1 MNSQNVFKRWESWWW
16 GCLLAVV
23 VLALYA
29 PALRFGLIWDDP
41 RFYASGMT
49 QSSLWQVLTSPQPP
63 TFQFYR
69 PVAVL
74 YNRLFVSPEGM
85 VNAPLAHALQ
95 IGMHL
100 VATLISV
107 PILRAF
113 KFNPAHARLT
123 ALCFAIFPFSFQAV
137 AWQQNQQP
145 LVLFWVLLSV
155 LAAVGFRQRRSLVWL
170 GLSLVAYALAL
181 LVQEGAVL
189 FVVVFFW
196 LAVTDRQVFRLQ
208 ERVWPLL
215 HLGLALTYV
224 WIWLSMPHQSSVTG
238 QGFQIKSAGYL
249 LQGVVFPVAR
259 LMGGTASNWPL
270 GVLMGLFVALGLLL
284 VPGVWKWESAQV
296 AVLCA
301 TWIAVGLL
309 PVWGGLASWYVL
321 SGPRLFYAASLGIA
335 GLWGGWA
342 AWAFSS
348 RQPRWRRWVGGLAL
362 VLVLTVSLQQWW
374 QFCKL
379 YREGTQHLARA
390 VQLLEAAPDGRLL
403 FVNFP
408 DHIEVY
414 PRPYPIG
421 TVDLIL
427 APVVQN
433 LSDYARAEAGRSG
446 EDRSLSAFLAGA
458 DERGAWPYYV
468 DMRGEDTSPEG
479 LVQAALWA
487 DAVYL
492 THYLPGGR
500 LDLQQVG
507 DVRPAQSPVTP
518 IAAWED
524 SVQLVGAEV
533 SVSASRVLTLR
544 LVWRCLKPLR
554 EHDTIFVHFWQNGAF
569 RASADGDSL
578 GTLVPL
584 YAWQVGTDIV
594 DVRYVDVSDFEPGR
608 YQVRVGI
615 YNRVDRT
622 RYPVRGIDGARF
634 PEDEAPA
641 QTFVLP

>member
-1 MNSQNVFKRWESWWW
+1 MSRALHRERLVIPRQRAAERIVNMNRQNIFKKWESWWF

-23 VLALYA
+23 ILALYA
-29 PALRFGLIWDDP
+29 PALHFGLIWDDP
-41 RFYASGMT
+41 RFYASEMA
-49 QSSLWQVLTSPQPP
+49 QSSLWQILTSPQPP

-113 KFNPAHARLT
+113 GFNLTHARLA
-123 ALCFAIFPFSFQAV
+123 ALCFAIFPFSYQAV

-145 LVLFWVLLSV
+145 LVLFWILLAV
-155 LAAVGFRQRRSLVWL
+155 LAGVWFRRRRSLVWL

-181 LVQEGAVL
+181 LVQEGALL

-196 LAVTDRQVFRLQ
+196 LAATDSQVSRLR

-215 HLGLALTYV
+215 HLGLALIYV

-238 QGFQIKSAGYL
+238 QGFQIQSAGYL

-259 LMGGTASNWPL
+259 LIGGIAAHWPL
-270 GVLMGLFVALGLLL
+270 GVLIGLFAALGLLL
-284 VPGVWKWESAQV
+284 VLGVWKWESSQA
-296 AVLCA
+296 AVSCA
-301 TWIAVGLL
+301 VWIAAGLL

-321 SGPRLFYAASLGIA
+321 SGPRLFYPASLGIA

-348 RQPRWRRWVGGLAL
+348 RQPRWRRLVGGLAL

-374 QFCKL
+374 QFYKL
-379 YREGTQHLARA
+379 YWEGTQHLAHA
-390 VQLLEAAPDGRLL
+390 VQLLEAAPDSRLL

-408 DHIEVY
+408 DHIGIY
-414 PRPYPIG
+414 PRPYPMG
-421 TVDLIL
+421 TIDLIL

-446 EDRSLSAFLAGA
+446 EDRSLSAFLVGA
-458 DERGAWPYYV
+458 DERGGWPYYV

-492 THYLPGGR
+492 TRYLPEGR

-507 DVRPAQSPVTP
+507 EIRPAQSPVTP
-518 IAAWED
+518 IAAWGD
-524 SVQLVGAEV
+524 SVQLVEAQVDV
-533 SVSASRVLTLR
+533 STSRILTLR

-554 EHDTIFVHFWQNGAF
+554 EHDTIFVHFWQDGAF
-569 RASADGDSL
+569 RVSADGDSL

-584 YAWQVGTDIV
+584 YAWRVGT
-594 DVRYVDVSDFEPGR
+594 
-608 YQVRVGI
+608 
-615 YNRVDRT
+615 
-622 RYPVRGIDGARF
+622 
-634 PEDEAPA
+634 
-641 QTFVLP
+641 